1 MWQIFNK
8 YFKETTKQ
16 LMEVSREKEESWGVA
31 GLPWHMRMVCS
42 HLLILFCFFDSKQRK
57 PSKVSGASLNSRFIW
72 LQSGSESQMPA
83 LKTSEEASLG
93 NIPRE
98 HSSASASYQERL

>member
-1 MWQIFNK
+1 M
-8 YFKETTKQ
+8 
-16 LMEVSREKEESWGVA
+16 GVA
-31 GLPWHMRMVCS
+31 GLPWHTRMVCS
-42 HLLILFCFFDSKQRK
+42 HLLILFCFFDSKQRR
-57 PSKVSGASLNSRFIW
+57 PSKISGASLNLRFIW